1 MVKVVCPE
9 CGGAKSSYAVSCGDR
24 GCQTGVRA
32 CEFCKGAGQVS
43 SEAGERWRAGKA
55 MRGTRVKHGLTQQQE
70 AERLGISP
78 IELNDVEHGRRSL
91 DEVKRPTIEETE
103 YSRGRGANR
112 EVKRM
117 SLNRVS
123 LIGHLGQDPELR
135 YLPNSGQPVT
145 GFSIATDESFTG
157 KDGNRQERVEWHN
170 IVVFGKLAETCA
182 KYLSKGRQ
190 LYVEGRLQTREFES
204 KNGGGKRQRAE
215 IVAQRVQFLGPRPD
229 APMGGEADEPVASEE
244 VPF

>member
-1 MVKVVCPE
+1 M
-9 CGGAKSSYAVSCGDR
+9 
-24 GCQTGVRA
+24 
-32 CEFCKGAGQVS
+32 S

-55 MRGTRVKHGLTQQQE
+55 MRDARVRQCRTQQQE

-78 IELNDVEHGRRSL
+78 MELNDIELGGRSL
-91 DEVKRPTIEETE
+91 DEVKKPTMAEKE

-112 EVKRM
+112 EGKKM

-135 YLPNSGQPVT
+135 YLPTSGQPVT
-145 GFSIATDESFTG
+145 GFSIATDETFTG

-170 IVVFGKLAETCA
+170 IVVFGKFAETCA

-215 IVAQRVQFLGPRPD
+215 IVAQRVQFLGPRPEV
-229 APMGGEADEPVASEE
+229 PIGGGAEEPAASEE

>member
-1 MVKVVCPE
+1 
-9 CGGAKSSYAVSCGDR
+9 
-24 GCQTGVRA
+24 
-32 CEFCKGAGQVS
+32 VS
-43 SEAGERWRAGKA
+43 SEAGERWRAGRA
-55 MRGTRVKHGLTQQQE
+55 MRDERVKQGRTQKEE
-70 AERLGISP
+70 AEWLGISP
-78 IELNDVEHGRRSL
+78 MELNDIEQGRRSL
-91 DEVKRPTIEETE
+91 DELKRPTIAAMDH
-103 YSRGRGANR
+103 SRGRGANR
-112 EVKRM
+112 EVKKM

-135 YLPNSGQPVT
+135 YLPTSGQPVT

-215 IVAQRVQFLGPRPD
+215 IVAQRVQFLGPRPEV
-229 APMGGEADEPVASEE
+229 PIGGEAEEPAASEE

>member
-1 MVKVVCPE
+1 
-9 CGGAKSSYAVSCGDR
+9 
-24 GCQTGVRA
+24 
-32 CEFCKGAGQVS
+32 VS
-43 SEAGERWRAGKA
+43 SEAADRWRTGKA
-55 MRGTRVKHGLTQQQE
+55 MRDERVKQGRTQQEE
-70 AERLGISP
+70 AERLGMSP
-78 IELNDVEHGRRSL
+78 IELDDLERGRHSL
-91 DEVKRPTIEETE
+91 DEPKKLTMVKTDH
-103 YSRGRGANR
+103 SRERGTNR
-112 EVKRM
+112 EVKKM

-135 YLPNSGQPVT
+135 YLPTSGQPVT

-182 KYLSKGRQ
+182 KYLGKGRQ
-190 LYVEGRLQTREFES
+190 IYVEGRLQTREFES

-229 APMGGEADEPVASEE
+229 APMGGEADEPVATEE

>member
-1 MVKVVCPE
+1 M
-9 CGGAKSSYAVSCGDR
+9 
-24 GCQTGVRA
+24 RA
-32 CEFCKGAGQVS
+32 CDFCKGEGQVS
-43 SEAGERWRAGKA
+43 SEAAERWREGKV
-55 MRGTRVKHGLTQQQE
+55 MRDARVKQGRTQQQE

-78 IELNDVEHGRRSL
+78 MELNDIEHGRRSL
-91 DEVKRPTIEETE
+91 DELKRPTIAATDH
-103 YSRGRGANR
+103 SRGRGANR
-112 EVKRM
+112 EVKKM

-145 GFSIATDESFTG
+145 GFSIATNESFTG

-182 KYLSKGRQ
+182 KYLSRGRQ
-190 LYVEGRLQTREFES
+190 IYVEGRLKTREFES
-204 KNGGGKRQRAE
+204 KDGGGKRQRAE
-215 IVAQRVQFLGPRPD
+215 IVAQRVQFLGPRPE
-229 APMGGEADEPVASEE
+229 APAGGEAEEPAASEE

>member
-1 MVKVVCPE
+1 
-9 CGGAKSSYAVSCGDR
+9 
-24 GCQTGVRA
+24 
-32 CEFCKGAGQVS
+32 
-43 SEAGERWRAGKA
+43 
-55 MRGTRVKHGLTQQQE
+55 
-70 AERLGISP
+70 
-78 IELNDVEHGRRSL
+78 
-91 DEVKRPTIEETE
+91 
-103 YSRGRGANR
+103 
-112 EVKRM
+112 M

-135 YLPNSGQPVT
+135 YLPTSGQPVT

-204 KNGGGKRQRAE
+204 KDGGGKRQRAE

-229 APMGGEADEPVASEE
+229 APPVGGEAEEPAATDDI
-244 VPF
+244 PF

>member
-1 MVKVVCPE
+1 
-9 CGGAKSSYAVSCGDR
+9 
-24 GCQTGVRA
+24 
-32 CEFCKGAGQVS
+32 VS
-43 SEAGERWRAGKA
+43 SDDDERWRAGKA
-55 MRGTRVKHGLTQQQE
+55 MRDARVKQGLTQEQE
-70 AERLGISP
+70 AEWLGISP
-78 IELNDVEHGRRSL
+78 MDLNDIEHGRRSM
-91 DEVKRPTIEETE
+91 DEVKKSAIEEME
-103 YSRGRGANR
+103 PSRERGTNR
-112 EVKRM
+112 EVKKM

-135 YLPNSGQPVT
+135 YLPTSGQPVT

-157 KDGNRQERVEWHN
+157 KDGNRQERVQWHN

-229 APMGGEADEPVASEE
+229 APIGGEAEEPAITSEE